1 MAPAELRELKAQL
14 QELLDKGFIR
24 PSVSP
29 WGAPVLFVKKKD
41 GSMRLC
47 IDYRELNRVTVRNKH
62 PLPRIED
69 LFDQLQGAQV
79 FSKIDLCF
87 RYHRYHQL
95 NIKTT
100 DVPKTAFLTRYGH
113 YEFLV
118 MPFGLTN
125 APATFMDVMNR
136 VFKTLLDKFVVV
148 L

>member
-1 MAPAELRELKAQL
+1 MAPAKSRELKEQF

-47 IDYRELNRVTVRNKH
+47 IDCRELNRVTVRNKH

-87 RYHRYHQL
+87 RYHQL

-100 DVPKTAFLTRYGH
+100 DVPKTAFRTRYGH

>member
-1 MAPAELRELKAQL
+1 M
-14 QELLDKGFIR
+14 
-24 PSVSP
+24 
-29 WGAPVLFVKKKD
+29 
-41 GSMRLC
+41 
-47 IDYRELNRVTVRNKH
+47 TVRNKH

-87 RYHRYHQL
+87 RYHQL

-100 DVPKTAFLTRYGH
+100 DVPKTAFRTRYGH